1 MPKELERK
9 FSIIGSLQM
18 LNKEMYDK
26 DPIVVAKYFH
36 PFGQGSWF
44 ATEYNPEDQMFFGFV
59 GGLLGTVGRDECD
72 EWGYFSL
79 QEFESTKVNGLP
91 FERDL
96 YFGNPQISQV
106 DEIKKI
112 EGFHRALTSTEL
124 RQCFEGS
131 KWFLS
136 NELEE
141 LVGGTA

>member
-1 MPKELERK
+1 MNLMPKELEQK

-36 PFGQGSWF
+36 PFSNGTWF
-44 ATEYNPEDQMFFGFV
+44 ATEYHPEDKTFFGFV
-59 GGLLGTVGRDECD
+59 MGISSPDCD

-79 QEFESTKVNGLP
+79 LEFQETKIHGLP
-91 FERDL
+91 FELDL
-96 YFGNPQISQV
+96 HIGNPQISKV

-112 EGFHRALTSTEL
+112 EGFHRPLTQTEL
-124 RQCFEGS
+124 RQCFKDSE
-131 KWFLS
+131 WFLS